1 MTKIVNDANK
11 EAIMTY
17 YKFKDVKVVHQK
29 QVQSKY
35 LNK

>member
-29 QVQSKY
+29 TGAIKIP
-35 LNK
+35 K